1 MLRGPLFF
9 RVARFYYESCSTD
22 VTRSSILMTFRNAD
36 YATENSW
43 AMQHGVVITQDAK
56 SNTVRRKLRCF
67 TLADDERFCHVQYVF
82 SDFFSRFTTFK
93 KLFLN
98 IFLRRFYVHSRT
110 CCCPSR
116 DAIRSAAARCDVVV
130 QTGSH
135 VIGRASRGRSE

>member
-67 TLADDERFCHVQYVF
+67 TLTDDERFCHVQYVF
-82 SDFFSRFTTFK
+82 SDFFRVLQLSKNFF
-93 KLFLN
+93 
-98 IFLRRFYVHSRT
+98 
-110 CCCPSR
+110 
-116 DAIRSAAARCDVVV
+116 
-130 QTGSH
+130 
-135 VIGRASRGRSE
+135 